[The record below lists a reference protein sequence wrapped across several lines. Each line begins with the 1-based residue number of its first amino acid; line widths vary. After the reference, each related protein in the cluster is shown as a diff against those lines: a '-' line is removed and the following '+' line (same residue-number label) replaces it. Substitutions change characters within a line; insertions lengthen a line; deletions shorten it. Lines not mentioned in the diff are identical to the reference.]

1 MQEIKLDTD
10 AQGILLTL
18 DRQPAIRRA
27 ADGRAPKHDAIDLR
41 VSDVIQLQAQT

>member
-18 DRQPAIRRA
+18 ARQPAIRRA

-41 VSDVIQLQAQT
+41 VSDVIQLRAHT